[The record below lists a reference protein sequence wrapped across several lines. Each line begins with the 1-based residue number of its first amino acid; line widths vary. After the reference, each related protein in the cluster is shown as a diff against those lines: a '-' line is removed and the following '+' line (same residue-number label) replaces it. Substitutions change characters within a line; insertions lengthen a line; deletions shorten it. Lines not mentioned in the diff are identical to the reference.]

1 MAVDPKKALIK
12 NRVAIVRDLDNGDDV
27 ADYLYANK
35 LFTEDMRDSVL
46 QEPEKEK
53 KNRLILD
60 TLGRRGQKA
69 AKGLHDAFLDT
80 ENSELAKL
88 LAPYIRVIE
97 SEENRYRPKEWPPN
111 SEEQYKMQK
120 DSVRRIKDLKSPSYI
135 HEYTDE
141 NVYEIRNKTRGK
153 VFIIN
158 NVEFQTKLSTRQ
170 GSEKD
175 AENMKS
181 LFTELHFDVVQEDNL
196 TGQDMLKFLKEERN
210 KVDWN
215 AMDCVILV
223 VMSHGHTTG
232 IFGTDG
238 QEIELKK
245 ITELFESSQCPGL
258 NEKPRLV
265 FVQACRGENKESDHI
280 GTGVQVSGN
289 DGVTEGVHAM
299 SLKGKDQIDAVA
311 QMPNEDLKEK
321 KTVHSAADFLI
332 AYATP
337 EGTPAY
343 RHIHVGSWFLN
354 AIVWTFKY
362 HAHQEEIQHMLLKVN
377 ELVSQGRTMAGN
389 LTVSEIKNNLR
400 KKFYFFPG
408 VYDDPPKFI
417 DG

>member
-1 MAVDPKKALIK
+1 MAVDPRKALIK

-27 ADYLYANK
+27 ADYLYTVK
-35 LFTEDMRDSVL
+35 LFTEDMRDTVL

-69 AKGLHDAFLDT
+69 AKGLHDAFLET
-80 ENSELAKL
+80 ENNELAKL

-97 SEENRYRPKEWPPN
+97 SEENRFSPKEWPPIN
-111 SEEQYKMQK
+111 EEQNKMQK
-120 DSVRRIKDLKSPSYI
+120 DSVRRITDLKSPSYI
-135 HEYTDE
+135 HEYTDKQ
-141 NVYEIRNKTRGK
+141 VYEIRNKTRGK

-158 NVEFQTKLSTRQ
+158 NVKFQVNKLSHRH
-170 GSEKD
+170 GSEVD
-175 AENMKS
+175 AENIKS
-181 LFTELHFDVVQEDNL
+181 LFTELHFDVVQKDNL
-196 TGQDMLKFLKEERN
+196 TGQEMLKFLKEERD
-210 KVDWN
+210 KVNWN
-215 AMDCVILV
+215 TMECLILV
-223 VMSHGHTTG
+223 IMSHGETTG

-238 QEIELKK
+238 QIVELKK
-245 ITELFESSQCPGL
+245 ITEMFESSQCSGL

-265 FVQACRGENKESDHI
+265 FVQACRGENTESDHT
-280 GTGVQVSGN
+280 GTGIQVSDK
-289 DGVTEGVHAM
+289 DGVSEGIQAISLETE
-299 SLKGKDQIDAVA
+299 QTDAVA
-311 QMPNEDLKEK
+311 QAHNEDSTKR
-321 KTVHSAADFLI
+321 TVHSAADFLI

-343 RHIHVGSWFLN
+343 RNIHVGSWFLN

-389 LTVSEIKNNLR
+389 LTVSEVKSNLR

-417 DG
+417 DS